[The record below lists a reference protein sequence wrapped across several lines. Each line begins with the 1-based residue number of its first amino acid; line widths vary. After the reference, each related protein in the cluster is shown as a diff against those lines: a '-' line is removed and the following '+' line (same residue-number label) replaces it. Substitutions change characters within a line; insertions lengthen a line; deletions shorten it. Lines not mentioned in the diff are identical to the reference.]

1 VRGERAFIFPIELTL
16 GLITPPVGV
25 CMFVVCRIAN
35 ISIWQL
41 FAKTWPFFLDET
53 IVVVLLCLVP
63 EFSTWLPQ
71 LLKS

>member
-1 VRGERAFIFPIELTL
+1 L

-63 EFSTWLPQ
+63 EFST
-71 LLKS
+71 